1 MTLFTTDYLEYY
13 LTLVGWIVHNG
24 IWSVLVASGVF
35 AIPFIAIILQEW
47 LKARGEG
54 ADEGNKGLLSAA
66 RIETRVLLA
75 IAVVLFAGIP
85 FIDVDL
91 KRVVFS
97 AARSSKC
104 GVSVLQP
111 ELTGCRTSFTP
122 LPVQHHKMP
131 AW

>member
-54 ADEGNKGLLSAA
+54 ADEGNQGLLSAA
-66 RIETRVLLA
+66 RIETRVWV
-75 IAVVLFAGIP
+75 AVVVLLFAGIL

-91 KRVVFS
+91 SRVRVD
-97 AARSSKC
+97 ADRSRQC
-104 GVSVLQP
+104 GGSVLQP
-111 ELTGCRTSFTP
+111 SDPGWRQDRKSTS
-122 LPVQHHKMP
+122 LHYCH
-131 AW
+131 